1 MKHTSNF
8 IILLLNIV
16 FMSSLSST
24 TNAQVFGTP
33 IIEWTF
39 FSGIPENWVN
49 ESADG
54 ISQWEYRGPNTTPS
68 NAIASRGSCG
78 AGSVVLNSET
88 LADGFLIFDSNYW
101 DDDGGACGGNIGGGP
116 APGPHYASLTTNSFS
131 LENNPE
137 ATLTFQQQYRHYF
150 SQGQSTVT
158 RVLISVNGGD
168 FELLQDNSAD
178 GITNSPNVEWVSL
191 ALTGIAGG
199 ESDVRLRFEFDGF
212 YYWWM
217 IDNITIFEPSDND
230 LVLYSANYSTF
241 EQNLLNN
248 YADQE
253 YHFYPL
259 NMLPQME
266 FRARGQNIGG
276 LVQTNTKLSV
286 EVNRGITNVFSNDS
300 PEEDLQPGQSNNWQL
315 APWTPP
321 AVTGDYVIDF
331 ALQQD
336 QEDQTIGNNFA
347 SKDFTITEHSL
358 GIDEGQMEDQ
368 FMPNVG
374 YTNSAYRIGNVYV
387 VDQNNLRLHD
397 ISVAFGDS
405 SFVGTSVRASVYY
418 FNNDSIQY
426 GTSEDYVINSF
437 DLNGVGENFMVHI
450 PLIEPVTLIPDT
462 NYFVTVECSTNPGE
476 RMIVA
481 RSGDA
486 IPFTSFVNYE
496 LNNFGGY
503 MLKYPMVRMN
513 LYTGNEL
520 PGCTDPLAFNYD
532 AEANT
537 DDGSC
542 RFAGCT
548 DPNNDNYNPAA
559 NWEDGSCFI
568 IGCMDPIADN
578 YNAEALQ
585 EGDCIYLG
593 CTDEL
598 ADNFDPQANQDDG
611 TCFIEGCMDENA
623 DNYNPLADL
632 SGPCVYFGCTNPE
645 AVNYDISAN
654 TDDGTC
660 FFSEASFSVNTTTVC
675 IPDELIINNQTTIDP
690 EATCEWFINGELVE
704 NECVDSFTYNL
715 TEPGIVD
722 ISYSYTLYGF
732 ETTFEVNNIQFTAI
746 PETADLNYDDLNYQL
761 TCANCDQ
768 TNTLQWLLNGE
779 EIEVDGENIM
789 LNQSGLYSLIQ
800 INPAGCESSPASIE
814 INLPQGC
821 TDSNAVN
828 YNESAIEDDGT
839 CFFESAF
846 FDLNSNDVC
855 VGEDLIAT
863 AAPSIHPDAICA
875 WYLNGELLSEECT
888 PQITINFPFLGSY
901 AIEYTYT
908 LFGFETSFTV
918 DEINVLNVPDEP
930 VVLFDD
936 ITGTLFCQDCGSFD
950 FQWYLEGEL
959 IPEADGSVYAPLV
972 DGLYSLELLND
983 VGCSTLS
990 NEIDVIINNIEENE
1004 FDGRLFPNPSN
1015 ASTHVIN
1022 NQVIERAFVLDAQ
1035 GKVLLNM
1042 EVKARQFTLD
1052 TRNLESGMY
1061 FVTLQSAGQIK
1072 KVKLLVSH

>member
-1 MKHTSNF
+1 
-8 IILLLNIV
+8 
-16 FMSSLSST
+16 MSFLSSIA
-24 TNAQVFGTP
+24 NAQVFGTP

-131 LENNPE
+131 LENNLE
-137 ATLTFQQQYRHYF
+137 ATLTFQQQYKHYF
-150 SQGQSTVT
+150 SGGQTSVT
-158 RVLISVNGGD
+158 RILISINGGD
-168 FELLQDNSAD
+168 FELLQDNSAG

-230 LVLYSANYSTF
+230 LVLFSANYSTF

-300 PEEDLQPGQSNNWQL
+300 PEEDLEPGQSNNWQL
-315 APWTPP
+315 VPWTPP
-321 AVTGDYVIDF
+321 ALTGDYVVDF

-347 SKDFTITEHSL
+347 SKDFTITAHSL

-426 GTSEDYVINSF
+426 GTSEDYIINSF

-450 PLIEPVTLIPDT
+450 PLIEPLTLIPDT
-462 NYFVTVECSTNPGE
+462 NYFVTVECNTNPGE

-496 LNNFGGY
+496 LNNFGGF

-513 LYTGNEL
+513 LYTQNEI
-520 PGCTDPLAFNYD
+520 PGCTDPLAFNYVS
-532 AEANT
+532 EANT

-548 DPNNDNYNPAA
+548 DPNNDNYDPTA

-568 IGCMDPIADN
+568 VGCIDPNADN
-578 YNAEALQ
+578 YNPEAMQ

-593 CTDEL
+593 CTDSL
-598 ADNFDPQANQDDG
+598 ADNYDPQANQDDG
-611 TCFIEGCMDENA
+611 SCFVQGCMEEAA
-623 DNYNPLADL
+623 DNYNPLADVPGDCIYL
-632 SGPCVYFGCTNPE
+632 GCTDST
-645 AVNYDISAN
+645 AVNYDETAN
-654 TDDGTC
+654 TDNGSC
-660 FFSEASFSVNTTTVC
+660 FFSGASFTVNTNTVC
-675 IPDELIINNQTTIDP
+675 IPNDLLITNQTIIDP
-690 EATCEWFINGELVE
+690 EATCSWSINGELYE
-704 NECVDSFTYNL
+704 TNCLESFTYNL
-715 TEPGIVD
+715 SDPGVVD
-722 ISYSYTLYGF
+722 ISYSYILNDF
-732 ETTFEVNNIQFTAI
+732 ETTFEITDIQFVSPPNEAI
-746 PETADLNYDDLNYQL
+746 IVYDEENFQLN
-761 TCANCDQ
+761 CSNCDEL
-768 TNTLQWLLNGE
+768 NNLQWLLNGE
-779 EIEVDGENIM
+779 EIEVETNPFTPS
-789 LNQSGLYSLIQ
+789 QSGIYTLMQ
-800 INPAGCESSPASIE
+800 INSSGCSNLSAAQEVT
-814 INLPQGC
+814 LPQGC

-828 YNESAIEDDGT
+828 FDDAAIEDDGT

-846 FDLNSNDVC
+846 FELNASEVC
-855 VGEDLIAT
+855 LGADLIASV
-863 AAPSIHPDAICA
+863 APPINPDASCA
-875 WYLNGELLSEECT
+875 WYLNGELYSEECT
-888 PQITINFPFLGSY
+888 SQLAINFDALGSY
-901 AIEYTYT
+901 FIEYTYT
-908 LFGFETSFTV
+908 LYGFETSFTSE
-918 DEINVLNVPDEP
+918 EITALNAPNAP
-930 VVLFDD
+930 LILFDEFS
-936 ITGTLFCQDCGSFD
+936 GTVFCQDCGSLD
-950 FQWYLEGEL
+950 FQWYLNGES
-959 IPEADGSVYAPLV
+959 IAGADGAVYAPLV
-972 DGLYSLELLND
+972 NGTYSLALIND
-983 VGCSTLS
+983 IGCGTFS
-990 NEIDVIINNIEENE
+990 NELDVIINNIEENDLE
-1004 FDGRLFPNPSN
+1004 VRLFPNPSD
-1015 ASTHVIN
+1015 ALTQVIGGDI
-1022 NQVIERAFVLDAQ
+1022 IERAFIADAQ
-1035 GKVLLNM
+1035 GKVLFSLELNSR
-1042 EVKARQFTLD
+1042 VFTLD
-1052 TRNLESGMY
+1052 TSGLESGMY
-1061 FVTLQSAGQIK
+1061 FITLQSVRQIEQ
-1072 KVKLLVSH
+1072 VKLLVKH